1 MDTRFDSLQ
10 NNTSTIRKDSQNL
23 RMLHRRRMQKN
34 MQKPFSDKQNKTI
47 AFRYVKRAY
56 LVISR
61 IRQSL
66 PAATSKE
73 DGYNQIGSRYIGSGK
88 WNNNWNNNFNN

>member
-10 NNTSTIRKDSQNL
+10 NNTIRKDSQNL

-66 PAATSKE
+66 PAATSKK
-73 DGYNQIGSRYIGSGK
+73 DGYNQIGSRYIGK